1 VRVTPEPSEP
11 TELVGPVGPAGGN
24 GRADATS
31 ETDVHGQLAKAIGEL
46 TGDGEVG
53 HRKVTDAIVLAG
65 KSAQQAGVKAVT
77 SGRWLTDII
86 IQTGGHI
93 PVRDLATL
101 RMHHDGKE
109 GQELAEALIRNASR
123 TSAAVGAATGALVT
137 ASQLAV
143 ATWATLPI
151 ELLAETLIVVAIEL
165 KLVAEL
171 HAIAG
176 HPFQGTMSEKATAAA
191 EVWSENSGSRP
202 GTRGKLG
209 NLGFAARQAHR
220 QLTAAVQ
227 RRVLRRAGRNLWSFV
242 PFMIGAAVAAELNRR
257 ATMSVGRRVART
269 LGLLPPVR

>member
-1 VRVTPEPSEP
+1 VPVTTPAPTEPSEP
-11 TELVGPVGPAGGN
+11 TAPAGAN
-24 GRADATS
+24 GQ
-31 ETDVHGQLAKAIGEL
+31 TDVHGELARAIGEL
-46 TGDGEVG
+46 TGDAEPG
-53 HRKVTDAIVLAG
+53 HHKVTDAIVLAG
-65 KSAQQAGVKAVT
+65 KSAKEAGVKSVA
-77 SGRWLTDII
+77 SGRWLADIL
-86 IQTGGHI
+86 IQTGGHL

-101 RMHHDGKE
+101 RLHHDGKE
-109 GQELAEALIRNASR
+109 GQELAEAMIRNASR

-143 ATWATLPI
+143 AGWATLPI

-171 HAIAG
+171 HTVTG
-176 HPFQGTMSEKATAAA
+176 RPFEGTVSERATAAA
-191 EVWSENSGSRP
+191 QVWSESSGARP

-209 NLGFAARQAHR
+209 NLGLAAREAHR
-220 QLTAAVQ
+220 QLMGAVQ

-257 ATMSVGRRVART
+257 ATLSVGRRVARN